1 MEEKTGEEEEVDMCG
16 YSHIDEKEHVELTV
30 SW

>member
-1 MEEKTGEEEEVDMCG
+1 MEEKTGEEEEIDMCG

-30 SW
+30 G